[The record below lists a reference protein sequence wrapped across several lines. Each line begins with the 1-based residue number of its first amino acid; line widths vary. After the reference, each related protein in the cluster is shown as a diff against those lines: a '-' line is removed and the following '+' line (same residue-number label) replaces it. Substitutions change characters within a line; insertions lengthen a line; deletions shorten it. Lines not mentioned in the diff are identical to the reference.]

1 MKNIKKIIIPVLIL
15 LIIVTILFLNN
26 QNRKTNNTKSNNI
39 NNSSTSSNKINDEY
53 KSNFNGENAV
63 IYLGTHAQY
72 EPFTIVLDKNLSN
85 EDLAKSII
93 KKISS
98 ITNYKIELNSLTIS
112 NKNIYIDFSKDY
124 APFNIENSRID
135 SENTLY
141 SIYGNDNIVYT
152 IFNSIYKSLIT
163 YFGNEYNIYFS
174 TNSEN
179 ININFDNFTF
189 TVDASKPFKRWLTL
203 ILFSV
208 A

>member
-39 NNSSTSSNKINDEY
+39 NNSSTSSNEINDEY

-189 TVDASKPFKRWLTL
+189 TVDASKPFKR
-203 ILFSV
+203 
-208 A
+208 

>member
-1 MKNIKKIIIPVLIL
+1 M
-15 LIIVTILFLNN
+15 
-26 QNRKTNNTKSNNI
+26 
-39 NNSSTSSNKINDEY
+39 
-53 KSNFNGENAV
+53 
-63 IYLGTHAQY
+63 
-72 EPFTIVLDKNLSN
+72 
-85 EDLAKSII
+85 
-93 KKISS
+93 
-98 ITNYKIELNSLTIS
+98 TIS

-208 A
+208 S

>member
-189 TVDASKPFKRWLTL
+189 TVDASKPFKR
-203 ILFSV
+203 
-208 A
+208 